1 MLPYENCRIFHFP
14 KEMRKNGVS
23 SSFFKLVSN
32 ELDQGLQDEPI
43 YNKIH
48 AVVDDIHGWC
58 FSTANGLFVTGAS
71 LDFGDFYCHK
81 KSGPFAT
88 AATLCTIGA
97 RERQAG
103 AWLAEGQ
110 PTLVAGDHRWSPI
123 IQLTLSTIVLTDGGI
138 YGLNVHN

>member
-71 LDFGDFYCHK
+71 LDFGDFYCQK

-88 AATLCTIGA
+88 AAPLCS
-97 RERQAG
+97 Q
-103 AWLAEGQ
+103 
-110 PTLVAGDHRWSPI
+110 
-123 IQLTLSTIVLTDGGI
+123 
-138 YGLNVHN
+138 